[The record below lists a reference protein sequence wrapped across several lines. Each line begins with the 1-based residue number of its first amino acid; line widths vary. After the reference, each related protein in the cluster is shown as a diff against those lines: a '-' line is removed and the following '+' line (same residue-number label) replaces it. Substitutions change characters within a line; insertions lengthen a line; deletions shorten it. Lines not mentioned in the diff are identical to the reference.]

1 MEFRADGGER
11 QAYEKEIKGVECPS
25 EKSGEESSA
34 MLFWLILGMIH
45 MQKSSAVRLD
55 VQ

>member
-1 MEFRADGGER
+1 MEFRANRGER

-25 EKSGEESSA
+25 EKSGEKRSA
-34 MLFWLILGMIH
+34 MRFGLILGMIH
-45 MQKSSAVRLD
+45 MQKSSAIWLD